1 MDSWTVLPGSQ
12 SHVAAV
18 ENDLVQRSVVSED
31 ALGILHWNSGEW
43 ALPLSQMFLRISNW
57 KLKIEILFIETPTQ
71 GPDAADGG
79 VVGTH
84 LEVWPVA
91 VVAAVPRQHRAVG
104 ARHVHVVPWDVT
116 HVSRVTCHESR
127 GVTRV

>member
-1 MDSWTVLPGSQ
+1 MDSMDSIARVTITRRSSREWSGSEKCRQWRRPGDPPLKQWGMSI
-12 SHVAAV
+12 ATFT
-18 ENDLVQRSVVSED
+18 DVSPN
-31 ALGILHWNSGEW
+31 I
-43 ALPLSQMFLRISNW
+43 
-57 KLKIEILFIETPTQ
+57 KLKIEIFIETPTQ

-116 HVSRVTCHESR
+116 HVSRVTSH
-127 GVTRV
+127 VV